1 MVFETLD
8 VLKAVARRAG
18 NYLRE
23 SRRSTAVVGVNAS
36 GEVSKR
42 FDVESEEIIF
52 TELRRGIKDCFLFV
66 SEESGVRNFC
76 KDPRWVVVVDPVDGS
91 INYEATI
98 PWVSISLAMAPFKED
113 VVLDDVLY
121 ATVYD
126 FFRDVDY
133 SFDIDEGVTAAG
145 ASVLRSPRPPSV
157 VLGYFEVPES
167 YRIVPEYWNERG
179 SRASLRSLGSA
190 ALDIVYVGLG
200 NAEAFIDTRAKLRNV
215 DVAAALR
222 IATALGARARVCS
235 ESDVNSLRLEDIR
248 RVECLLVGYDESYLE
263 RLTRAHERASR
274 AGK

>member
-8 VLKAVARRAG
+8 VLKATARRAG

-23 SRRSTAVVGVNAS
+23 TRRSAAVVGVNAS
-36 GEVSKR
+36 GDTSKI

-91 INYEATI
+91 INYEAAI
-98 PWVSISLAMAPFKED
+98 PWVSISLAVAPFKED
-113 VVLDDVLY
+113 VTLDDVVY

-126 FFRDVDY
+126 LFRGVDY
-133 SFDIDEGVTAAG
+133 SFDVDEGVTTAG
-145 ASVLRSPRPPSV
+145 ASVLRNPKPPSV
-157 VLGYFEVPES
+157 VLGYFEAPES
-167 YRIVPEYWNERG
+167 YRIVPEYWSERG

-200 NAEAFIDTRAKLRNV
+200 NAEAFIDTRARLRNV

-222 IATALGARARVCS
+222 IATALGAKARVCG
-235 ESDVNSLRLEDIR
+235 ESDVNSLHLREVR

-263 RLTRAHERASR
+263 RLTRAHERAGR
-274 AGK
+274 ASK